1 MNDNHLYVFSND
13 EMTIGLFYVKQY
25 VFITIFWK
33 SEVCENHVGVLQKN
47 ISWEYITK
55 NAHYRSLRMNKL

>member
-1 MNDNHLYVFSND
+1 MNDNHLYVFSNE

-33 SEVCENHVGVLQKN
+33 SEVCENHMSMYYKKIFHESISQKRTLSVTAN
-47 ISWEYITK
+47 E
-55 NAHYRSLRMNKL
+55 